1 MLLEVTQR
9 GEKLGTNL
17 TIERL
22 PIMQTLMGSQP
33 IPGIERLPAGTVRT
47 NEWLDFGVNADVDL
61 LAVRCEERLT
71 ATILGAFEFIFTPMS
86 FHVGS

>member
-9 GEKLGTNL
+9 GEKLGTNI

-22 PIMQTLMGSQP
+22 PVVQTLVGSQP

-47 NEWLDFGVNADVDL
+47 NEWLDFGMDPNVDL
-61 LAVRCEERLT
+61 LTVGCEERLT
-71 ATILGAFEFIFTPMS
+71 ATIFGAFEFIFTPMS

>member
-1 MLLEVTQR
+1 MLLKVTQR

-22 PIMQTLMGSQP
+22 PVVQTFVGSQS
-33 IPGIERLPAGTVRT
+33 IPGVERLPAGTVRT

-61 LAVRCEERLT
+61 LTVGCEESLT